1 MNSLSKIDTFLYVK
15 CISITQNYKKPN
27 MYITHQKIVL
37 IGIFLAIFGL
47 KNSRVWPESVRGV
60 QNCLYD
66 LGYPIRC
73 PKTILVMCRK
83 VKGTF
88 PKKVDPPPKKK
99 RSGNPT

>member
-1 MNSLSKIDTFLYVK
+1 MNSLSKIDTFLYDK
-15 CISITQNYKKPN
+15 CFSSTQTHKKPDR
-27 MYITHQKIVL
+27 YITHQKIAL
-37 IGIFLAIFGL
+37 ICVFLAIFGL

-73 PKTILVMCRK
+73 PKNFLVMFRK

-88 PKKVDPPPKKK
+88 PKKVD
-99 RSGNPT
+99 